1 MQNRKKVIDVNKQIA
16 ALVGVVTVIV
26 LMIVLI
32 TSFSGKNNSS
42 DTESQTSASD
52 MSGHHGSE
60 AANDNEFQ
68 SLLGK
73 QAPDFTLE
81 SYDGKEINLKELSGK
96 KVVIFFTE
104 GLMCYPSCWNQMA
117 AFGKDSAFNNSDTVT
132 LSIAVDRKEDWRQ
145 AVEKMPE
152 LSKALVLFD
161 TDRSVSNTYGV
172 LTLSSSMHKGQF
184 PGHTYLIIDKEGVVR
199 FIKDDPEMG
208 VRNDE
213 LKTELEKLE

>member
-1 MQNRKKVIDVNKQIA
+1 MSKQILA
-16 ALVGVVTVIV
+16 IAGIVGVIV
-26 LMIVLI
+26 LLVVII
-32 TSFSGKNNSS
+32 TSFSGDNKPT
-42 DTESQTSASD
+42 DAESQINSSD

-60 AANDNEFQ
+60 AADEKNFQ

-81 SYDGKEINLKELSGK
+81 SYDGKQFNLKELNGK

-117 AFGKDSAFNNSDTVT
+117 AFGKDSAFNNKDTIT
-132 LSIAVDRKEDWRQ
+132 LSIAVDRKEDWKE
-145 AVEKMPE
+145 AVDKMPE
-152 LSKALVLFD
+152 LSKAVVLFD
-161 TDRSVSNTYGV
+161 TDRKVSNEYGV
-172 LTLSSSMHKGQF
+172 LSLSSSMHKGQF
-184 PGHTYLIIDKEGVVR
+184 PGHTYLIIDKEGIVQ

-213 LKTELEKLE
+213 LKSELEKLE